1 MKLSDIDNPRVRA
14 EIARLLEPPKAT
26 ALNVS
31 AGEIGEDSLHDEISD
46 YCKSRGWLAFHGSMA
61 HRTRRTLGEPD
72 FIVARSDGA
81 TLFVEVKTRTGKL
94 SPEQQAIG
102 HALTAL
108 NQRWAVVR
116 SFEEFIEFS
125 NRA

>member
-1 MKLSDIDNPRVRA
+1 MKITDFNNPRTRA
-14 EIARLLEPPKAT
+14 EISKQLAP
-26 ALNVS
+26 ALVASSGGTEESGIHN
-31 AGEIGEDSLHDEISD
+31 EISD

-61 HRTRRTLGEPD
+61 HRSRRMLGEPD
-72 FIVARSDGA
+72 FIVSRSDGV
-81 TLFVEVKTRTGKL
+81 TLYAEVKTRTGKL

-116 SFEEFIEFS
+116 SLEEFIEFS
-125 NRA
+125 NL

>member
-14 EIARLLEPPKAT
+14 EIAKQLAPAPVASSGGTEE
-26 ALNVS
+26 S
-31 AGEIGEDSLHDEISD
+31 GIHDDIAD

-61 HRTRRTLGEPD
+61 HRARRTLGEPD
-72 FIVARSDGA
+72 FVIARHDGV
-81 TLFVEVKTRTGKL
+81 TLYVEVKTKTGKL

-108 NQRWAVVR
+108 GQRWAVVR
-116 SFEEFIEFS
+116 SLEEFVAFA
-125 NRA
+125 NK